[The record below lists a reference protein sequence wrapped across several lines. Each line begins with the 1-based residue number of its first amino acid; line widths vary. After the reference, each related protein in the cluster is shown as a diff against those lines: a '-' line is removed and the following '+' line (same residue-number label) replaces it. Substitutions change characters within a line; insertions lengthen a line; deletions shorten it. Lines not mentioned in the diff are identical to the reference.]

1 MVLVICCILNFTHF
15 YNGFINVLNTDIL
28 VVHVYNCCLIFFLF
42 NLYIIVQCVLHV
54 LYTISIDWTY
64 IYFFPIYFY
73 LTRYN
78 TGVLEC

>member
-42 NLYIIVQCVLHV
+42 NLYIIVQFVLHV

-64 IYFFPIYFY
+64 TCIFIFLQFIF
-73 LTRYN
+73 T
-78 TGVLEC
+78 